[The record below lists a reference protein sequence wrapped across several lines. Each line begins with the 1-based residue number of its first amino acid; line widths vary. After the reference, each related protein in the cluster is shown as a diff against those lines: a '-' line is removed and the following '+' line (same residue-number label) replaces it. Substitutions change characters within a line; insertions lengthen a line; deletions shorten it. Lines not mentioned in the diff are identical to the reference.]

1 MIGNPSAIGEAPSLS
16 LPESARKG
24 SLGSSA
30 LRKDALASP
39 STTEIA
45 DAEGLFEGSGVNQPT
60 LRTKGAYSVPILRN
74 DDARWIDKDEKN
86 ALASTPAP
94 PSVGALAPEAGSLET
109 AVPVKVLAE
118 KDQYA
123 SGGGAAPSWVD
134 TSNNSL
140 DSKPSD
146 QLNGKLR
153 SQVIANN
160 SPTQQSVPKQVDI
173 ILEVSNPSE
182 AAASIRALDGQ
193 ALKTMNTSVSYNN
206 TRQSDT
212 NAQNQNLV
220 NVIVLRVPVSDLNK
234 TLSQITKL
242 GAVVNKND
250 IVQDRQVT
258 QNYTTQAEQVQA
270 RDSQTVKSGNAPS
283 QAPASQ
289 VTKNSNQ
296 RAAKNK
302 AEVKKGQKIMFV
314 TVRVTLRQARQ
325 K

>member
-1 MIGNPSAIGEAPSLS
+1 
-16 LPESARKG
+16 
-24 SLGSSA
+24 
-30 LRKDALASP
+30 
-39 STTEIA
+39 
-45 DAEGLFEGSGVNQPT
+45 
-60 LRTKGAYSVPILRN
+60 
-74 DDARWIDKDEKN
+74 
-86 ALASTPAP
+86 
-94 PSVGALAPEAGSLET
+94 
-109 AVPVKVLAE
+109 
-118 KDQYA
+118 
-123 SGGGAAPSWVD
+123 
-134 TSNNSL
+134 
-140 DSKPSD
+140 
-146 QLNGKLR
+146 
-153 SQVIANN
+153 
-160 SPTQQSVPKQVDI
+160 
-173 ILEVSNPSE
+173 
-182 AAASIRALDGQ
+182 
-193 ALKTMNTSVSYNN
+193 MNTSVSYNN

-270 RDSQTVKSGNAPS
+270 KDSQAVKSGNAPS
-283 QAPASQ
+283 QALASQ

-314 TVRVTLRQARQ
+314 TVRVTLRQSRQ